1 MNEHTGPDLVAQ
13 ASAASDAIA
22 YAWNLD
28 SNEITWGPRVELIL
42 GPLPS
47 SGRFPALDA
56 LIFTEDLEGFEKH
69 VAQAR

>member
-28 SNEITWGPRVELIL
+28 SN
-42 GPLPS
+42 
-47 SGRFPALDA
+47 
-56 LIFTEDLEGFEKH
+56 
-69 VAQAR
+69 